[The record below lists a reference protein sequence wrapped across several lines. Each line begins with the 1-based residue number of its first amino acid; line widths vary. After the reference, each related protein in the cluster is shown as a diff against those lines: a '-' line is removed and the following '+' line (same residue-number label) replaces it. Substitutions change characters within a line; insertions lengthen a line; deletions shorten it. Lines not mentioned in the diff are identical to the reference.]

1 MGRIPESGS
10 ATLKPRFRPMEWAFD
25 KARWRS
31 VTRQNSS
38 PRFDVAA
45 GLGDAVPESEEKD
58 DERSTRAA
66 ARMWMM

>member
-1 MGRIPESGS
+1 
-10 ATLKPRFRPMEWAFD
+10 MEWAFD